1 MKVKSV
7 ADLKPGERGVISG
20 FNDELL
26 SLKLLEMGCLPGAE
40 VVMNF
45 TAPLGDP
52 IAISISGY
60 NLSLR
65 VDEAATIT
73 LE

>member
-1 MKVKSV
+1 MKSV
-7 ADLKPGERGVISG
+7 ADLKLGEKGIIRGFV
-20 FNDELL
+20 DELI
-26 SLKLLEMGCLPGAE
+26 SLKLLEMGCLPGSE
-40 VVMNF
+40 VTLNLV
-45 TAPLGDP
+45 APLGDP
-52 IAISISGY
+52 IAINISGY